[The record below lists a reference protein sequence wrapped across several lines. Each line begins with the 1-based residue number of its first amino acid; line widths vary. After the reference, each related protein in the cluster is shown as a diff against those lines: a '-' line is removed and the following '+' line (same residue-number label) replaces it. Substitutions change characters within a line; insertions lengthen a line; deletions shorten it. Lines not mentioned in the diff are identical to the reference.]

1 MDTGRTRATV
11 PEEGLH
17 HPGLAPAV
25 DTERCEACGKLLL
38 APHFVLTSR
47 RPNQRR
53 LVGARLVRHG
63 LLVC

>member
-1 MDTGRTRATV
+1 MDTGGTRATV

-38 APHFVLTSR
+38 APHFVLTQGDPISEDWSE
-47 RPNQRR
+47 P
-53 LVGARLVRHG
+53 VWHVMG
-63 LLVC
+63 C